1 MTSPPI
7 AADATDRF
15 SRFVVEFEPRL
26 RRALVALCGPEDGR
40 DATAEALG
48 YAWANWE
55 RVEAMANPV
64 GYLYRVGASRAR
76 RRRQPQLPP
85 VEPTRLPEIDPGLPA
100 ALARLTARQR
110 VVVILVHAEGWTQR
124 EVADLLEL
132 SPSSVN
138 NHLDR
143 ALARLRALF
152 QGDRRC
158 LSSTRSSAATPTNW
172 LRPSIL

>member
-1 MTSPPI
+1 MTSPLI
-7 AADATDRF
+7 AADVTDRF
-15 SRFVVEFEPRL
+15 SRFVVELEPRL

-55 RVEAMANPV
+55 RVEAMANPA
-64 GYLYRVGASRAR
+64 GYLYRVGASRTR

-85 VEPTRLPEIDPGLPA
+85 VEPARLPDIDPGLPA
-100 ALARLTARQR
+100 ALARLSARQR
-110 VVVILVHAEGWTQR
+110 VVVVLVHAEGWSQR

-132 SPSSVN
+132 SPSSVA

-143 ALARLRALF
+143 ALTRLR
-152 QGDRRC
+152 
-158 LSSTRSSAATPTNW
+158 
-172 LRPSIL
+172 SILKETDDA

>member
-1 MTSPPI
+1 MKSPMI

-15 SRFVVEFEPRL
+15 SRFVVELEPRL

-55 RVEAMANPV
+55 RVEAMANPA
-64 GYLYRVGASRAR
+64 GYLYRVGASRGRR

-85 VEPTRLPEIDPGLPA
+85 VAPARLPEIDPGLPA
-100 ALARLTARQR
+100 ALARLSARQR
-110 VVVILVHAEGWTQR
+110 VVVVLVHAEGWTQR

-132 SPSSVN
+132 SPSSVA

-143 ALARLRALF
+143 ALARLR
-152 QGDRRC
+152 
-158 LSSTRSSAATPTNW
+158 
-172 LRPSIL
+172 SILKETDDA